1 MRIKICKGLFGF
13 LLLLSLSVAAQDIPL
28 NVVGNPGS
36 VPEQMDMNELSSVLR
51 GEQLRWDNGIAVK
64 IALMKTNTSVGSYT
78 CRRVYN
84 MSPNDLNKYFLAQVF
99 QGKVKAPMFFTS
111 ESELQSYVARTPG
124 AIGVVQNTGEG
135 EVNILLID
143 GKRQL

>member
-1 MRIKICKGLFGF
+1 MGKKMFKGLFGF
-13 LLLLSLSVAAQDIPL
+13 LLLVSVSVAAQDIPL

-36 VPEQMDMNELSSVLR
+36 VPEQMDMNRLRSVLK

-64 IALMKTNTSVGSYT
+64 IALMKTNTPVGSYT

-84 MSPNDLNKYFLAQVF
+84 MSANDLNKYFLAQVF

-111 ESELQSYVARTPG
+111 ESELESYVARTPG
-124 AIGVVQNTGEG
+124 AIGVLQNTSEG

-143 GKRQL
+143 GKKQL